1 MIDNRITINTREAA
15 QILGVSLPTMYELV
29 HAEGFPSIRV
39 GRKILINVE
48 GLRNW
53 VNERSGMVV

>member
-1 MIDNRITINTREAA
+1 MENRITISTKEAA
-15 QILGVSLPTMYELV
+15 QLLGVSLPTMYELV
-29 HAEGFPSIRV
+29 HIEGFPSIRV
-39 GRKILINVE
+39 GKKILVSVE